1 MSRSGAVTTIKSLM
15 DAVTNP
21 TFQVVLIGEPLSI
34 PSGDR
39 VIAAWFNGESQK
51 SKTLGNVMV
60 TQVWTIRAYF
70 RVGSS
75 QKARESLELEL
86 WDAVR
91 NIQSS
96 FRGDSQLSGNCTDL
110 EISLANVG
118 WEDIGGNTFR
128 SITFD
133 LQLIELEA
141 ESISP

>member
-118 WEDIGGNTFR
+118 WVDIGGNTFR